1 MQNDLQ
7 GRRLIFAGH
16 SLDAPRLVTTAL
28 IVCASLLFSLNAL
41 VGSAQSGRR
50 LPKAAAP
57 PPEEKREAKSSEKS
71 KDDEKAR
78 VAIILGIDGR
88 HLSFNV
94 PTYFY
99 DAVLQSCADRL
110 RDAPSVK
117 LNVTGRDM
125 NRGEAIKLAKSQKEA
140 YVALLDLRTE
150 GLGSGS
156 MSSDSYD
163 EILIDYVVFAPE
175 TAKVTTSGRSYQRAY
190 RKGPIVVGPR
200 TGRTSPIYAEQMLR
214 QAARDA
220 AERILSALHL
230 IIPGRTIP
238 PIAND
243 RPLRPPHKSG

>member
-1 MQNDLQ
+1 
-7 GRRLIFAGH
+7 
-16 SLDAPRLVTTAL
+16 
-28 IVCASLLFSLNAL
+28 
-41 VGSAQSGRR
+41 
-50 LPKAAAP
+50 
-57 PPEEKREAKSSEKS
+57 
-71 KDDEKAR
+71 
-78 VAIILGIDGR
+78 
-88 HLSFNV
+88 
-94 PTYFY
+94 
-99 DAVLQSCADRL
+99 
-110 RDAPSVK
+110 
-117 LNVTGRDM
+117 M

-175 TAKVTTSGRSYQRAY
+175 TAKVSTSGRTYQRAY